1 MPNKKVIR
9 STVVNTYEFKCPCGK
24 FKFECSTKKL
34 LHMKIKA
41 HGKFCDMVNEHDLQV
56 DNVKV
61 DPSLNMYQ
69 LPDRLIR
76 DLELNGIRNADFR

>member
-1 MPNKKVIR
+1 
-9 STVVNTYEFKCPCGK
+9 
-24 FKFECSTKKL
+24 
-34 LHMKIKA
+34 MKIKA